1 MEGST
6 INIPFIKAT
15 SLEITVYFNRTKIYS
30 GVYFGSV
37 NTKKYDV
44 ELHSDFQMRNVLQ
57 SDTGYYWLDLLSD
70 TNTKEM
76 LELNIARKFLVTC
89 QLMGSK
95 CVRW

>member
-6 INIPFIKAT
+6 INIPIIKAT

-30 GVYFGSV
+30 GADFGSV

-44 ELHSDFQMRNVLQ
+44 ELHSDFQMKNLLQ

-70 TNTKEM
+70 TTTQEM
-76 LELNIARKFLVTC
+76 LELNITRKFIVSC

-95 CVRW
+95 CVS